1 MGLRKIGKPGCV
13 AFSHVDKT
21 AAKLPRFGEELNS
34 IARISAGITC
44 GAIRP
49 ACGAALGWRL
59 VHLNAE
65 TVNEFRHHA
74 LHLRNKHDSVRAT
87 AAQPVLHGDCGGHQ
101 RVDRHHSEEQRPWVD
116 EICSS
121 TTIPTKA
128 TTMPA
133 YAPESM
139 NKGQKWCKFK
149 VYGASDHCT
158 RCQALGG
165 PRSVGS
171 RG

>member
-1 MGLRKIGKPGCV
+1 
-13 AFSHVDKT
+13 VDKT

-87 AAQPVLHGDCGGHQ
+87 AAQPVLHGDCGIKA
-101 RVDRHHSEEQRPWVD
+101 VPLADARPVRPVQ
-116 EICSS
+116 CNTPLRFSLS
-121 TTIPTKA
+121 VVPNGMPVTTIVTP
-128 TTMPA
+128 
-133 YAPESM
+133 
-139 NKGQKWCKFK
+139 
-149 VYGASDHCT
+149 
-158 RCQALGG
+158 
-165 PRSVGS
+165 
-171 RG
+171 

>member
-1 MGLRKIGKPGCV
+1 MRTHTVTPQLMRKVMLGLRKIGKPGCV

-49 ACGAALGWRL
+49 ACGAALGRRL

-74 LHLRNKHDSVRAT
+74 LHLRNKHDSVRAPAT
-87 AAQPVLHGDCGGHQ
+87 QPVLHGDCGGH
-101 RVDRHHSEEQRPWVD
+101 
-116 EICSS
+116 
-121 TTIPTKA
+121 
-128 TTMPA
+128 
-133 YAPESM
+133 
-139 NKGQKWCKFK
+139 
-149 VYGASDHCT
+149 
-158 RCQALGG
+158 
-165 PRSVGS
+165 
-171 RG
+171 

>member
-1 MGLRKIGKPGCV
+1 M
-13 AFSHVDKT
+13 DKT

-87 AAQPVLHGDCGGHQ
+87 ALTACAEKNASVPDLNI
-101 RVDRHHSEEQRPWVD
+101 S
-116 EICSS
+116 
-121 TTIPTKA
+121 
-128 TTMPA
+128 PA
-133 YAPESM
+133 
-139 NKGQKWCKFK
+139 KG
-149 VYGASDHCT
+149 
-158 RCQALGG
+158 
-165 PRSVGS
+165 
-171 RG
+171 